1 MAHTAG
7 SATEC
12 GPLGLFS
19 LFSAPQIFEDT
30 NQDGYPDRLGLVI
43 EVDPRL
49 DDALIWAQVLNL
61 AARLAIEVT
70 ALDLPLV
77 RPLRSKPGNEPALVV
92 RCPDPNL
99 AGAAEIK
106 HQKPARVAIGGRCP
120 LSIARVIAGLALSPS
135 SGGLLSQNWR
145 TIRLAEPEARAME
158 IFYDRHSAV
167 ERIPLPPFPIPGKSC
182 GRFASPIKLDLLNPF
197 GCAYDVPPDEPRG
210 QYLNLKLVIDPLRL
224 SPQLGMVLSDLV
236 AAAVLE
242 ATDMTLPLVVTG
254 SMPQTGLVLKVCEQ
268 KPKRPG
274 ITHQIRLFTR
284 RSKRHR
290 VILAEGQT
298 KPLTEALR
306 EWTQLALYRH
316 GSGCEPVDAFHT
328 KVEGVQDLVAGCGR
342 WGRWAH
348 LLMRA
353 AAGGT
358 VLPPA
363 SGPERTKVLRACR
376 ALCLAPPT
384 KASSSTLYRHSS
396 WRSENQQILDLAR
409 QIRPGTGTL
418 EGLVFVSKPRYTR
431 LELKK
436 QLTSILSQKGYRVHL
451 AVLNAYKPGL
461 SWLIEVVAKML
472 QGVEKPADI
481 ELAYRPFK
489 VDGGSLELP
498 GRWLQE
504 IFPGPDLL
512 AGALGWKPDRIRLI
526 RRGNLSDAYRIRVW
540 NAQGRLVL
548 TRGFTPRISRLPYL
562 AGRPQA
568 GTIYP
573 TCGGIRLRRGQST
586 ILDRAVMT
594 DRERFWR
601 TFQTRWL
608 PALEARMLKYLA
620 ALNGDMIPAFW
631 EEIRLEV
638 ALEET
643 DVRLNLG
650 AERICPMEALHEDLY
665 FGLLNFFQIFVR
677 EHNLAPAIQFGR
689 ILPLVS
695 SRLKGA
701 RPSAHMIA
709 RPFQQPASKG
719 AGRSRPQVTAL
730 SFEGGQWHLEFSGG
744 IKGLTP
750 ANVRHLCAV
759 AHAWGISLE
768 PSPMQGRLQVKI
780 KTPRPVPRAAYR
792 SGRKSPPPEDRLL
805 SAQEVSGWIQHFG
818 RMPHLQ
824 AWQAGRSWQGRP
836 IWVIEA
842 GLLGGGK
849 LASVAKARVLK
860 PTLLINAR
868 HHANEISSTNAVL
881 HLAWQLSTTR
891 QGRKILQQTNIVI
904 IPLENADGVAALEA
918 LLPEAPDH
926 KLHAA
931 RYNALGVEWYSDYF
945 ADPPRFAEARVKPR
959 LWRRWLPQIVLDAHG
974 VPSHEWDQPFAGYV
988 PVKPFQEFWLPKT
1001 FVYAIVPFINRP
1013 GHPGHAMAGRLVHRM
1028 RQALTNDREI
1038 IDLNRALNDRYRRYA
1053 RSAEPGIFPACSE
1066 DALVALP
1073 PQKRVA
1079 KTNFAER
1086 CWPLTQSEI
1095 ITEVTD
1101 EVASGRLLALC
1112 ARAHRRIAGALIE
1125 FMRPEKP
1132 GAITRTQLPDGGV
1145 MLKWRR

>member
-1 MAHTAG
+1 
-7 SATEC
+7 
-12 GPLGLFS
+12 
-19 LFSAPQIFEDT
+19 
-30 NQDGYPDRLGLVI
+30 
-43 EVDPRL
+43 
-49 DDALIWAQVLNL
+49 
-61 AARLAIEVT
+61 
-70 ALDLPLV
+70 
-77 RPLRSKPGNEPALVV
+77 
-92 RCPDPNL
+92 
-99 AGAAEIK
+99 
-106 HQKPARVAIGGRCP
+106 
-120 LSIARVIAGLALSPS
+120 
-135 SGGLLSQNWR
+135 
-145 TIRLAEPEARAME
+145 ME
-158 IFYDRHSAV
+158 ISYGRHSTM
-167 ERIPLPPFPIPGKSC
+167 ERIPLPPFPTPGKPR
-182 GRFASPIKLDLLNPF
+182 GRSAFPSKLNLLNPF
-197 GCAYDVPPDEPRG
+197 GDTYKVPADEPRG

-224 SPQLGMVLSDLV
+224 SPQLGMALSDLV

-242 ATDMTLPLVVTG
+242 ATDMTLPLVVAG
-254 SMPQTGLVLKVCEQ
+254 SMPQNGLVLKVCEQ
-268 KPKRPG
+268 KPRHSG
-274 ITHQIRLFTR
+274 ITHQIRFFPR
-284 RSKRHR
+284 RYKRPL

-298 KPLTEALR
+298 TPLTKALR
-306 EWTQLALYRH
+306 QWTQLILHRH

-328 KVEGVQDLVAGCGR
+328 EVEGVQDLVAGSGR

-348 LLMRA
+348 HLMRA
-353 AAGGT
+353 GAGGT

-376 ALCLAPPT
+376 ALCLAPPS
-384 KASSSTLYRHSS
+384 KAPSSMLYRHST
-396 WRSENQQILDLAR
+396 WRSENQKMLDLAR
-409 QIRPGTGTL
+409 RIRPGTGRL
-418 EGLVFVSKPRYTR
+418 EGLVFVSKPLHTR

-436 QLTSILSQKGYRVHL
+436 QLTSILSQKGYRVDL
-451 AVLNAYKPGL
+451 AVLNAYKPGV
-461 SWLIEVVAKML
+461 SWLLEVVAKLL
-472 QGVEKPADI
+472 QGVEQPADI

-512 AGALGWKPDRIRLI
+512 AGALGWEPDRIRVI
-526 RRGNLSDAYRIRVW
+526 RRGNLPDAYRIRAW
-540 NAQGRLVL
+540 NAQGHLVL

-573 TCGGIRLRRGQST
+573 TCGGIRLRRGQRT

-608 PALEARMLKYLA
+608 PALEAQMLKHPA
-620 ALNGDMIPAFW
+620 ALNGEMAAAFW
-631 EEIRLEV
+631 EEVRLEV

-650 AERICPMEALHEDLY
+650 DERICPMEALHEDLY
-665 FGLLNFFQIFVR
+665 FGLLNFFHIFGR

-695 SRLKGA
+695 ARLKGD
-701 RPSAHMIA
+701 RPSARMIA
-709 RPFQQPASKG
+709 RPFRRPSSIG
-719 AGRSRPQVTAL
+719 AGRPRPQVTAL
-730 SFEGGQWHLEFSGG
+730 SFEGGQWHLELSGG
-744 IKGLTP
+744 MKRLTHE
-750 ANVRHLCAV
+750 NVRHLCAV
-759 AHAWGISLE
+759 ARAWGISME
-768 PSPMQGRLQVKI
+768 PSQTQGRLQVKI
-780 KTPRPVPRAAYR
+780 KPPGPVRRAALR

-805 SAQEVSGWIQHFG
+805 SAQEVSGWIQHLG

-842 GLLGGGK
+842 GLQGGGK
-849 LASVAKARVLK
+849 LASVAKARLLK

-881 HLAWQLSTTR
+881 HLAWQLSAT
-891 QGRKILQQTNIVI
+891 QWGREILQQTNIVI
-904 IPLENADGVAALEA
+904 IPLENADGVATLEA
-918 LLPEAPDH
+918 LLPGAPDH

-931 RYNALGVEWYSDYF
+931 RYNALGVEWYADYF

-959 LWRRWLPQIVLDAHG
+959 LWRRWLPQIMLDAHG
-974 VPSHEWDQPFAGYV
+974 VPSHEWDQPFSGYV
-988 PVKPFQEFWLPKT
+988 PPKPFREFWLPKT

-1013 GHPGHAMAGRLVHRM
+1013 GHPGYDMAGRLVHCM
-1028 RQALTNDREI
+1028 RQALTNDPEI
-1038 IDLNRALNDRYRRYA
+1038 IDLNRALNDRYQRYA
-1053 RSAEPGIFPACSE
+1053 RSAEPGIFPACTE
-1066 DALVALP
+1066 DTLVALP

-1132 GAITRTQLPDGGV
+1132 GAITRTQLPEGGV